1 MKKMKFS
8 GMVFVVL
15 LVAMFS
21 GEGAIQAASFSFTS
35 SSGSTSGTGLGN
47 SVVRTDDGVTV
58 TATGWSLSNVA
69 TSSFQAGQIQLW
81 GTGMGVCNAGEGTN
95 CGNPQHPVD
104 NLGYTDF
111 LLFTFSKSVELTS
124 AFLTAWASD
133 FDATLWA
140 GTNPLNLDQQTL
152 AGAGLNVGSIESTFN
167 GTASAGSTTR
177 TINLSTS
184 FSNPVDWFL
193 ISASINNTYYGDS
206 FKFKTLTVSVPTE
219 NAVPE
224 PTTIILL
231 GTGLIGLIAAKR
243 FMKK

>member
-15 LVAMFS
+15 LIGIFS

-58 TATGWSLSNVA
+58 TATAWSLSTVS
-69 TSSFQAGQIQLW
+69 TSSFQAARINLW
-81 GTGMGVCNAGEGTN
+81 GTGMGVCNFGEVSNCTN
-95 CGNPQHPVD
+95 PRHPVD
-104 NLGYTDF
+104 NSGYTDF
-111 LLFTFSKSVELTS
+111 LLFSFSKSVELTS

-140 GTNPLNLDQQTL
+140 GTNSLNLDQQTL

-193 ISASINNTYYGDS
+193 ISASINNTDYGDS

-224 PTTIILL
+224 PTTIILF
-231 GTGLIGLIAAKR
+231 GTGLMGLIAAKR
-243 FMKK
+243 FMKN